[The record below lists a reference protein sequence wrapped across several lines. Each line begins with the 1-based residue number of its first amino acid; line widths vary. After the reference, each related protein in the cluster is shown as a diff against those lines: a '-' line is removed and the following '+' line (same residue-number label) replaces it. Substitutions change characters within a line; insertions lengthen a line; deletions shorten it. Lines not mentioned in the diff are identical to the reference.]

1 MDIPI
6 NITISK
12 IDTKTRVT
20 KGRTDNIKAFGELW
34 FYSQNK
40 ENIPICKV
48 KGFTITLKKFP
59 NSEKEFLSVVFPAY
73 GSAKSNTGFQTSFIF
88 ENERLLKTV
97 RYAFLKDYANQTG
110 ESLPDEIQHS
120 EDISP
125 DDIPF

>member
-1 MDIPI
+1 
-6 NITISK
+6 
-12 IDTKTRVT
+12 
-20 KGRTDNIKAFGELW
+20 
-34 FYSQNK
+34 
-40 ENIPICKV
+40 
-48 KGFTITLKKFP
+48 
-59 NSEKEFLSVVFPAY
+59 VFPAY